1 MRKARILLALG
12 TWVAILPYL
21 GFTYAWKNILF
32 TITGLGLIY
41 FSYVLYRNYK
51 IKENQKRT
59 FDNFRE
65 NDYFNK
71 NQNLNEVEKAEE
83 PVDSGDYSAR

>member
-21 GFTYAWKNILF
+21 GFPYAWKNILF

-41 FSYVLYRNYK
+41 FSYVLYKNYK
-51 IKENQKRT
+51 AKSGVKT

-65 NDYFNK
+65 NDDFNK

-83 PVDSGDYSAR
+83 PLDSGDYSAR